1 MPLFNLHNV
10 TNLIFS
16 NVKDFAPNIWK
27 NRFRFDSWYFAE
39 NCEYDF
45 DKTNFMV
52 YDPVFCHFTTTKEKQ
67 ELRTINPWPAVG
79 PRHAK

>member
-1 MPLFNLHNV
+1 MLTGL
-10 TNLIFS
+10 S
-16 NVKDFAPNIWK
+16 NFWAVYLLRKP
-27 NRFRFDSWYFAE
+27 SLYFAE

-52 YDPVFCHFTTTKEKQ
+52 DDPVFCHFTTTKEKQ